1 MSPLVLGAS
10 SLLLKSCLEEGGD
23 AIVLPDFSYSSIAIF
38 ATCLLHPLSH
48 LDNNHVQLLESIAQ
62 ALSIPLP
69 CLNPPLPAAIGYFS
83 SQSETSDWSRADDK
97 GTVIADIENTAKYDG
112 TDDNGNNHYIQESVA
127 FGSRNTPIPQ
137 DWTSNNNST
146 GNSLKLEEEKI
157 TLTSEPPDTEDHAK
171 GLFCSLCHTTCRD
184 AVAMEIHLAQ
194 HCEAQVGTRSNKLN
208 HNMSIKADIFDRLTL
223 AVTIVDRVSVVLS
236 S

>member
-38 ATCLLHPLSH
+38 ATCLLHPLSY

-69 CLNPPLPAAIGYFS
+69 YLNPPQPTAIGYFS
-83 SQSETSDWSRADDK
+83 SQIETSDWPRTDEK
-97 GTVIADIENTAKYDG
+97 GVDIDAIENSAKYDG
-112 TDDNGNNHYIQESVA
+112 TDDNGNNHYTQESAAV
-127 FGSRNTPIPQ
+127 GSRNTHIPQ

-171 GLFCSLCHTTCRD
+171 SLFCSLCHTTCRD

-194 HCEAQVGTRSNKLN
+194 HCEVQVGNRLDELD
-208 HNMSIKADIFDRLTL
+208 HNMSIKAEIFDRLTL

>member
-38 ATCLLHPLSH
+38 ATCLLHPLSY

-69 CLNPPLPAAIGYFS
+69 RLNPPQPAAIGYFS
-83 SQSETSDWSRADDK
+83 PQVETSNWPRADEK
-97 GTVIADIENTAKYDG
+97 GTVIDAMETSAKNDG
-112 TDDNGNNHYIQESVA
+112 TDDNGNNHYTQESVA

-171 GLFCSLCHTTCRD
+171 SLFCSLCHTPCRD

-194 HCEAQVGTRSNKLN
+194 HCEVQVGTRLDKLD
-208 HNMSIKADIFDRLTL
+208 HNMSIKAEIFDRLTL
-223 AVTIVDRVSVVLS
+223 AVTIADRVSVVLS